1 MSMVNTSTKPKQ
13 TRRNSPWRLLQYR
26 FGTLKVAPTAGT
38 EKPHAPWFLVTTAAI
53 AATTVDTAVTTV
65 DTAVITAAIVVT
77 QLATADTRAVTV
89 DTQVAIT
96 DIQVAITGIIELRH
110 RSLRL
115 SIDGKISVEV

>member
-1 MSMVNTSTKPKQ
+1 MHMQ
-13 TRRNSPWRLLQYR
+13 LRRIRTLLR
-26 FGTLKVAPTAGT
+26 IRPRIPSRHTATAAESVSGLDT
-38 EKPHAPWFLVTTAAI
+38 VTTAAI
-53 AATTVDTAVTTV
+53 AATTVDTADIMAAMVATPAV
-65 DTAVITAAIVVT
+65 TAVITAAMVVT